1 MELIKQLMAAGLM
14 STAVALFFAGWGM
27 TRTVP
32 ADNEQTLERLKQYG
46 TRESAPSLLEEVEL
60 KESFY
65 DRIIMPIILYLSDIM
80 VRYAPNNTIEQL
92 ELKLLRAG
100 SPNGWSAA
108 DFLGVRGLSSLLTG
122 GLPFLLFLSAGFAS
136 FDMQRFGMIAFFF
149 VFGLFMPNTWLDRKI
164 RDRQKNVQKALPDA
178 LDLMT
183 VSVEAGLAFDSA
195 LQKVAEKWDNE
206 LSEAFERVS
215 QEMRLGR
222 TRRDAMRDM
231 AERIDLEDMSAFVAA
246 VLQADQLGVSMS
258 KVLRIQSEQM
268 RIRRRQRAEEEA
280 NKAPLK
286 MLFPM
291 VFLIFPSLF
300 VVLLG
305 PAVIQLRDGFV

>member
-1 MELIKQLMAAGLM
+1 MPFIAAGLM
-14 STAVALFFAGWGM
+14 ATSVALFFVGWGM
-27 TRTVP
+27 MRSVP
-32 ADNEQTLERLKQYG
+32 VSNEQTLERLKQYG
-46 TRESAPSLLEEVEL
+46 TRDVVTSLVEEAELE
-60 KESFY
+60 ESFY
-65 DRIIMPIILYLSDIM
+65 DRIIMPTIQYLSSIM

-100 SPNGWSAA
+100 SPNDWSAP
-108 DFLGVRGLSSLLTG
+108 DFLGVRGLSAILTG
-122 GLPFLLFLSAGFAS
+122 GLPFLLFLSAGLL
-136 FDMQRFGMIAFFF
+136 DTQRLGMIAFFL
-149 VFGLFMPNTWLDRKI
+149 VFGLYMPNTWLDRKI
-164 RDRQKNVQKALPDA
+164 QERQKNIQKALPDA

-206 LSEAFERVS
+206 LSQAFERVT

-231 AERIDLEDMSAFVAA
+231 AERIDVEDMTAFVAA
-246 VLQADQLGVSMS
+246 VLQADSLGVSMS

-305 PAVIQLRDGFV
+305 PAVIQLKNTFID

>member
-1 MELIKQLMAAGLM
+1 MEFIAAGLM
-14 STAVALFFAGWGM
+14 SIAVALFFAGWGM
-27 TRTVP
+27 TRSVP
-32 ADNEQTLERLKQYG
+32 VSNEQTLERLKQYG
-46 TRESAPSLLEEVEL
+46 TRESPSLLEEAEL
-60 KESFY
+60 SESFY
-65 DRIIMPIILYLSDIM
+65 DRIIMPTIEYLSSIM
-80 VRYAPNNTIEQL
+80 VRYAPNNTMEQL

-100 SPNGWSAA
+100 SPNDWSAA
-108 DFLGVRGLSSLLTG
+108 DFLGVRGLSALLTS
-122 GLPFLLFLSAGFAS
+122 GLPFLLFLSAGLL
-136 FDMQRFGMIAFFF
+136 DMQRLGMVAFFL
-149 VFGLFMPNTWLDRKI
+149 VFGLYMPNTWLDRKI
-164 RDRQKNVQKALPDA
+164 KDRQKNVQKALPDA

-195 LQKVAEKWDNE
+195 LQKVAQKWDNE
-206 LSEAFERVS
+206 LSEAFERVT

-222 TRRDAMRDM
+222 TRREAMRDM
-231 AERIDLEDMSAFVAA
+231 GERIDLEDMSAFVAA
-246 VLQADQLGVSMS
+246 VLQADSLGVSMS

-305 PAVIQLRDGFV
+305 PAVLQLREGFM